1 VFYATNIRRH
11 HTSRAPRASRRPPL
25 AAPGGKSTRV
35 LLLLLLLIT
44 LTLPSA
50 VRAQTTPLRLDDA
63 RVDAAYELQ
72 FGAEGTTKPTVWRI
86 ASNSQLP
93 PGLVLDANG
102 RLHGKPTTAQ
112 LEPYVFTIE
121 VFDAAALSARPNEPA
136 LFSQTYSIHV
146 SGPVRRITV
155 STLPNIAPGKI
166 ADAGGTDND
175 PCKNNQLEPLDVESN
190 SDTITIAVRDRL
202 SPETAAE
209 TGEKAVFD
217 LASRKEPIKQPG
229 KLIADTIGK
238 CGYKWEHDDY
248 VIVHLVK
255 WPKDDPPAR
264 AGNPTKYEVQKE
276 KWFLYRNK
284 AATDASA
291 PDWEP
296 QTVQES
302 ARIYGHRRVAVLLV
316 HLTARDTWDIK
327 YTVDVTKK
335 IPANIQNV
343 IDLAA
348 IITSPAK
355 AGIDERREPPPSYW
369 GGRMLLLKDIP
380 ASIAVKSDIA
390 FLPSGEVVAGLARD
404 GVTVGKDQQ
413 TQQPKSYEKVYDNEG
428 RYHWDVSVGLP
439 LKGIK
444 EVKYDAENGQVTAR
458 EVNRQNAYGFLNLFL
473 NPRGVDTKG
482 EEFIKTPHLVLGV
495 PISGKPLDRPM
506 VGLGMGF
513 YKTSFKFN
521 VFAGAVFNRVREP
534 RTLAAGQIAT
544 PAQLEGDLQTRRV
557 TKFIF
562 GFNIPVKQFK
572 DALSPKK

>member
-1 VFYATNIRRH
+1 MTHLNMTGTRRSVQQVQKHHPLLAVNYRGRAVVYA
-11 HTSRAPRASRRPPL
+11 
-25 AAPGGKSTRV
+25 
-35 LLLLLLLIT
+35 LIFLIAMPAGT
-44 LTLPSA
+44 L
-50 VRAQTTPLRLDDA
+50 RAQTGGPPPIRLDDA
-63 RVDAAYELQ
+63 RVDVAYELQ
-72 FGAEGTTKPTVWRI
+72 FGAEGVTKPTVWRI
-86 ASNSQLP
+86 AMNNQLP
-93 PGLVLDANG
+93 PGLILDQNG
-102 RLHGKPTTAQ
+102 KLHGTPTTAQ
-112 LEPYVFTIE
+112 LAPYVFTIE
-121 VFDAAALSARPNEPA
+121 VFDAAALSANPQALA
-136 LFSQTYSIHV
+136 LFTQAYSIHV

-155 STLPNIAPGKI
+155 SAPRDNSGQP
-166 ADAGGTDND
+166 DQHAGGDDSKDDCDKKKT
-175 PCKNNQLEPLDVESN
+175 EPLDVESN
-190 SDTITIAVRDRL
+190 SDAVTIAVRDRL
-202 SPETAAE
+202 RPETAAE
-209 TGEKAVFD
+209 TGNDAVFD
-217 LASRKEPIKQPG
+217 LANRKEPIKQPG

-255 WPKDDPPAR
+255 WPKNDPPAR

-284 AATDASA
+284 AATGAA

-296 QTVQES
+296 QTVQEG

-316 HLTARDTWDIK
+316 HLTARETWDIK
-327 YTVDVTKK
+327 YTVDVVKK
-335 IPANIQNV
+335 IPSNIQNA

-348 IITSPAK
+348 IILSPST
-355 AGIDERREPPPSYW
+355 AGLRENPEPPPSYW

-380 ASIAVKSDIA
+380 ASITVKSDIA
-390 FLPSGEVVAGLARD
+390 FLPSGDVVAGLA
-404 GVTVGKDQQ
+404 GVGVAVEKDQQ
-413 TQQPKSYEKVYDNEG
+413 TQQPKTYEKVYDNEG

-439 LKGIK
+439 VKGFK
-444 EVKYDAENGQVTAR
+444 EVKYDAENGQVTGRA
-458 EVNRQNAYGFLNLFL
+458 VNRQNAYGFLNLFL

-534 RTLAAGQIAT
+534 RTLAAGQTAT
-544 PAQLEGDLQTRRV
+544 PAELEGDLQTRRV

-562 GFNIPVKQFK
+562 GFNLPVKQLK
-572 DALSPKK
+572 DALAPKK